1 MANFLYNNARNL
13 FLSGGL
19 GWTNSAYVPKTQW
32 RVVLLNKGYATYG
45 HYGAAVAD
53 NVGWARTTAT
63 GTAVSYN
70 AIPNTIIY
78 KNASVAVAGA
88 GFTLNTNFN
97 AAAQDGNQTFTSFS
111 VETAFTDWAGYSG
124 GTGLSILDGGVA
136 DGTNITFV
144 GIAASSSAAIAG
156 GHNAAGGGAIH
167 AFIIYFQ
174 SPADTNVYRGAFS
187 PLVAFFDQAT
197 NMTNAEVTSVST
209 GDGITPN
216 GGDITIQW
224 DNTAAPTGNR
234 IFKL

>member
-19 GWTNSAYVPKTQW
+19 GWTSASYVAKTQW

-45 HYGAAVAD
+45 MYNVVAD
-53 NVGWARTTAT
+53 TAGWARTTAS
-63 GTAVSYN
+63 GAAVSYI

-78 KNASVAVAGA
+78 KNAAIAAAGV
-88 GFTLNTNFN
+88 GYTLNTNFN

-144 GIAASSSAAIAG
+144 GIAASSTAAG
-156 GHNAAGGGAIH
+156 GQIGGGAIH

>member
-1 MANFLYNNARNL
+1 MRL
-13 FLSGGL
+13 
-19 GWTNSAYVPKTQW
+19 TQ
-32 RVVLLNKGYATYG
+32 
-45 HYGAAVAD
+45 
-53 NVGWARTTAT
+53 
-63 GTAVSYN
+63 
-70 AIPNTIIY
+70 
-78 KNASVAVAGA
+78 
-88 GFTLNTNFN
+88 
-97 AAAQDGNQTFTSFS
+97 
-111 VETAFTDWAGYSG
+111 
-124 GTGLSILDGGVA
+124 
-136 DGTNITFV
+136 NITFV
-144 GIAASSSAAIAG
+144 GIAASSTAAG
-156 GHNAAGGGAIH
+156 GQIGGGAIH

>member
-19 GWTNSAYVPKTQW
+19 GWTSASYVAKTQW

-45 HYGAAVAD
+45 MYNVVAD
-53 NVGWARTTAT
+53 TAGWARTTAS
-63 GTAVSYN
+63 GAAVSYI

-78 KNASVAVAGA
+78 KNAAIAAAGV
-88 GFTLNTNFN
+88 GYTLNTNFN
-97 AAAQDGNQTFTSFS
+97 AAAQDGNQTLTSFS

-144 GIAASSSAAIAG
+144 GIAASSTAAG
-156 GHNAAGGGAIH
+156 GQIGGGAIH
-167 AFIIYFQ
+167 ACIIYFQ

>member
-1 MANFLYNNARNL
+1 MANFLYNHARNL

-19 GWTNSAYVPKTQW
+19 GWTGTGGARAAKGQW

-45 HYGAAVAD
+45 MYNVVAD
-53 NVGWARTTAT
+53 SSGWARTTAT
-63 GTAVSYN
+63 GTAVSYA
-70 AIPNTIIY
+70 AIPNTILY
-78 KNASVAVAGA
+78 KNASIATAGA
-88 GFTLNTNFN
+88 GYTLNTSFDAYAQSN
-97 AAAQDGNQTFTSFS
+97 AQVLTSFS

-144 GIAASSSAAIAG
+144 GIAASSVAANSG
-156 GHNAAGGGAIH
+156 SIH
-167 AFIIYFQ
+167 AFIIYYQ
-174 SPADTNVYRGAFS
+174 SPADTNLYRGEFS

-197 NMTNAEVTSVST
+197 NMTNSEVTSVAT